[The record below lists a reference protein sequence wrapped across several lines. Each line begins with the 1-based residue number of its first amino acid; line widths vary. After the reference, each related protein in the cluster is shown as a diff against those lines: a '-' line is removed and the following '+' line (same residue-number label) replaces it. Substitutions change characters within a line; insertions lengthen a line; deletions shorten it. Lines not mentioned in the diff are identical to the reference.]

1 MINLVAAARYST
13 DQRWQVPHF
22 EKMLYDNALLT
33 QLYAEAYQLS
43 RNKSY
48 LETAEKTLD
57 YVIREMTSPNG
68 GFYSAQDADSEGE
81 EGKFYTWSK
90 QEIISSLDDEKKNA
104 DIFCEYY
111 GVTEGGNFEG
121 KNILH
126 ITKSTGEIARKYGQ
140 TPEEIEQVLSIF
152 LKDFLPSEKKE
163 RNQEETTKS

>member
-1 MINLVAAARYST
+1 
-13 DQRWQVPHF
+13 
-22 EKMLYDNALLT
+22 
-33 QLYAEAYQLS
+33 
-43 RNKSY
+43 
-48 LETAEKTLD
+48 
-57 YVIREMTSPNG
+57 MTSPNG